1 MTDTPAT
8 SAWLEAAAAAL
19 AAMSWLEA
27 AAVAFGLAYLVLA
40 IRQNML
46 CWAAALVSVLLSLVL
61 FYQAR
66 LYSES
71 ALQVFYAAMAFY
83 GWYQWRYGGR
93 RAGAATDELP
103 VGVWPLEM
111 HVVAIGGTLAASA
124 LLGFFMDRKTD
135 AELPYLDA
143 FTTVAAIVTT
153 YMVAK
158 KLLENWVYWLVIDS
172 LSVYIYVARGLSALG
187 SAGNAGATITKP
199 GQATPWG
206 GYSGYFSDPEGF
218 LWEAVHVPGFR
229 IDGQGRLRLPE

>member
-1 MTDTPAT
+1 MTDTPAAG
-8 SAWLEAAAAAL
+8 AWLEAAAAAL

-61 FYQAR
+61 FYEAR

-93 RAGAATDELP
+93 RVGAASDELP

-111 HVVAIGGTLAASA
+111 HVLAIGGTLAASA
-124 LLGFFMDRKTD
+124 LLGFFMDQKTD
-135 AELPYLDA
+135 AALPYLDA

-158 KLLENWVYWLVIDS
+158 KLLENWVYWFVIDG
-172 LSVYIYVARGLSALG
+172 LSVYMYVARELYLYAALFVL
-187 SAGNAGATITKP
+187 
-199 GQATPWG
+199 
-206 GYSGYFSDPEGF
+206 YVVLVVVGF
-218 LWEAVHVPGFR
+218 YRWRRDMREQIPAAAR
-229 IDGQGRLRLPE
+229 